1 MFCSETTILDK
12 TFEMIE
18 LESEKSTS
26 ELCSFPEMKKIM
38 KKLDSISDEYTDTC
52 IDEMRSSECYKRCHS
67 VMASGIDPE
76 CICRFA
82 GRRNCMYKATIVA
95 FIYEH
100 TKTTSLQN
108 WLASFWNKRA
118 LDKQISIYANNLF
131 SHLRP
136 GDHVARLPEI
146 IPDESCIVYMS
157 LYFNDEKYS
166 TIHAFLMISFE
177 DYFIIYD
184 AWSYL
189 REKWIR
195 AMKKEDVSYILN
207 TISEPIPEN
216 PSKKRRLT
224 FSEEYSSDLFEFFF
238 SYKFRMSR
246 SFTLKFNYLSLSD
259 RIFRHAYDNSIKRSL
274 TFGGKRK
281 TKRRSRRY
289 SKSPRLTI

>member
-1 MFCSETTILDK
+1 MFCSKTTILDK

-100 TKTTSLQN
+100 TKTTSLQD

-136 GDHVARLPEI
+136 GDNIDKLPEI
-146 IPDESCIVYMS
+146 MPDESCIVYMS

-166 TIHAFLMISFE
+166 TDHAFLMISFE

-184 AWSYL
+184 AWGYV

-195 AMKKEDVSYILN
+195 VMRKEDVSYILN
-207 TISEPIPEN
+207 IISSPVSLSEN
-216 PSKKRRLT
+216 PSKKRT
-224 FSEEYSSDLFEFFF
+224 SVISEQYELFKYFFR
-238 SYKFRMSR
+238 KNA
-246 SFTLKFNYLSLSD
+246 TLGDRIIKFNYLSLND
-259 RIFRHAYDNSIKRSL
+259 KIFRNAYDNSIKRSL
-274 TFGGKRK
+274 TFGGKRIIK
-281 TKRRSRRY
+281 RRTKRRTLSRR
-289 SKSPRLTI
+289 SN